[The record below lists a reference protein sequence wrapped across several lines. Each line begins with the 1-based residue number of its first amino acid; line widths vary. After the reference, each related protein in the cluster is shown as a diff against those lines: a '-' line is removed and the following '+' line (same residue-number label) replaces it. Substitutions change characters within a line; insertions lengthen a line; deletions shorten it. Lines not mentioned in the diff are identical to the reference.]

1 MPLKHSTTCSPTLS
15 STSWPVLH
23 YRCPRETRRRHLS
36 WPGRAGETSRSKRVM
51 ICFVYEVW
59 VDGCSHSVTLTCDI
73 LQFWQETVPE
83 LALLGSKHPE
93 CLWQASVKHEILLM
107 FQREWRP
114 ICFLHTRIPETSSKE
129 INQKVSLCMVPRC
142 INKSVP
148 QNNSSQKNQCNDSIA
163 MTFTCSCKEH
173 LAVLETLNP
182 RKVFI
187 TSYLKYCTQYFS

>member
-1 MPLKHSTTCSPTLS
+1 MPFETLNHLQSHIKAPLAGQFCTTG
-15 STSWPVLH
+15 VLERLEDDTWAGQAEPERQQKQRVH
-23 YRCPRETRRRHLS
+23 DLLCL
-36 WPGRAGETSRSKRVM
+36 WGVGGRLFS
-51 ICFVYEVW
+51 F
-59 VDGCSHSVTLTCDI
+59 VTLTCDI

-148 QNNSSQKNQCNDSIA
+148 QNNSSQKINA
-163 MTFTCSCKEH
+163 MT
-173 LAVLETLNP
+173 
-182 RKVFI
+182 
-187 TSYLKYCTQYFS
+187 Q